1 MTLAVEQWPQVEVP
15 TGLTEEQFVAWCPDD
30 VRAEYRDGEVIIMS
44 PVDIAQDSVQGLLA
58 AILRIWVEQHDLGSV
73 TGDSFTVRLRPGL
86 RRVPDLTFVAQ
97 RHAMRVRRTFIEGA
111 PDAVFEIV
119 SPESRARDWRD
130 KHHDYQAAGVPEY
143 WLIDPQVEEAHLY
156 RLNAR
161 GEYEDIAEDDG
172 RLVSEAIAG
181 FWLRPAWLFSD
192 PLPKVLDCLAEIEAR
207 GANS

>member
-30 VRAEYRDGEVIIMS
+30 VRAEYRDGEVIVMS
-44 PVDIAQDSVQGLLA
+44 PANTQHGRIQRFLA
-58 AILRIWVEQHDLGSV
+58 ALLTVYLDGKGSGFALGPE
-73 TGDSFTVRLRPGL
+73 DTVRLRPGL
-86 RRVPDLTFVAQ
+86 LRVPDLAFVRAT
-97 RHAMRVRRTFIEGA
+97 RRRRIRRTHIAGA

-119 SPESRARDWRD
+119 SPGSRARDWRD

-181 FWLRPAWLFSD
+181 FWLRPAWLFGD